1 MGAFLRQMVE
11 THTEM
16 TAFLLSLATRGADPR
31 SLRRHHR
38 SDGEVVMSDLAT
50 TISDLGTASAR
61 VIERQSTKTG
71 T

>member
-16 TAFLLSLATRGADPR
+16 TAFLVSLATRGADRR
-31 SLRRHHR
+31 SLRRHYR